1 MSFQA
6 DPTLTW
12 KAVTHGTYFMGLLGQ
27 HISALSETHL
37 FCSAWNLIVLSDTHE
52 FIHWHGVLFGEIA
65 FI

>member
-12 KAVTHGTYFMGLLGQ
+12 QAVTHGTYFMGLLGQ

-37 FCSAWNLIVLSDTHE
+37 FLLSLEPHCFE
-52 FIHWHGVLFGEIA
+52 
-65 FI
+65 